1 VLEKSHTINGM
12 PPREAKLKER
22 YEHLVAI
29 TVVADS
35 KNGDSLEFPTSLK

>member
-1 VLEKSHTINGM
+1 MSPWN
-12 PPREAKLKER
+12 PKLKER

-35 KNGDSLEFPTSLK
+35 RSGDSLEFPTSWK